1 MKKKIIHQWR
11 DWHLEHISDNK
22 YELIQK
28 DNLSVVEIV
37 AKNDMDA
44 ENQVKRSLKR
54 LERKC
59 FNTPLILEL
68 YGIVFIMDVK
78 R

>member
-28 DNLSVVEIV
+28 DNLSVIEIV
-37 AKNDMDA
+37 AKDAMDA
-44 ENQVKRSLKR
+44 ENQSQQIIKNAK
-54 LERKC
+54 EK
-59 FNTPLILEL
+59 
-68 YGIVFIMDVK
+68 GG
-78 R
+78 